1 MARYRP
7 TAAETRAYET
17 FARDHERPYCWL
29 CGRGERDKPADWHA
43 PWIISRAH
51 VVNSPRVEA
60 PQFVVLMCPRC
71 HGASHG
77 ERHQNPDCSYASG
90 KAPFPEWVLAA
101 SSRSSPA
108 TSSDRTQPKSEREID
123 LDPYYLPPVSR
134 ANLLW
139 LKLTFDPARYSEK
152 LLQSCCVGRLPSPEP
167 PAEFYLECH
176 RQRRPENARLI
187 EQMLEF

>member
-29 CGRGERDKPADWHA
+29 CGRGERDKPPDWHA
-43 PWIISRAH
+43 PWLVCRAH
-51 VVNSPRVEA
+51 IVSSPRVEVA
-60 PQFVVLMCPRC
+60 WAVALLCPKC
-71 HGASHG
+71 HGVSHG
-77 ERHQNPDCSYASG
+77 ERH
-90 KAPFPEWVLAA
+90 
-101 SSRSSPA
+101 R
-108 TSSDRTQPKSEREID
+108 
-123 LDPYYLPPVSR
+123 DPVTGEYLPPVSR